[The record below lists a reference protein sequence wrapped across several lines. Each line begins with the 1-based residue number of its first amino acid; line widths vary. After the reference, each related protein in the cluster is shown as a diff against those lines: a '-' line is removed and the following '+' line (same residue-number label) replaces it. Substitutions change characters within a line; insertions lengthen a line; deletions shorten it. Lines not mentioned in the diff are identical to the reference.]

1 MRALAAAAVLLM
13 VSACQAPPPT
23 EPEFTQADRQVIAA
37 EIERLSA
44 ESLRSGKPEE
54 MAAFLDYWSESA
66 DSYFVTEPAL
76 FAQGVRVITTM
87 QALREFF
94 DPARW
99 NRQSTNMSWQ
109 SSRVAV
115 LSPEYAVQVGE
126 LHFSVTNLEGE
137 TGSTFPMSS
146 TTVWVK
152 EDGAWKIMHHHQ
164 SWTTDP
170 IEDETE
176 G

>member
-1 MRALAAAAVLLM
+1 MRALAAVAVLVL
-13 VSACQAPPPT
+13 VSACQAPPP
-23 EPEFTQADRQVIAA
+23 PEMTGADRQAIAA

-44 ESLRSGKPEE
+44 ESLGSGSPDE
-54 MAAFLDYWSESA
+54 METFLAYWSESA

-94 DPARW
+94 DPAGW
-99 NRQSTNMSWQ
+99 NRQSTNISWQ

-126 LHFSVTNLEGE
+126 LHFSITDLEGE

-146 TTVWVK
+146 TTVWVM
-152 EDGAWKIMHHHQ
+152 EGGAWKIMHHHQ
-164 SWTTDP
+164 SWTNDP
-170 IEDETE
+170 IGEEIE